1 MSRLAFARGHG
12 LGNDYIVLDA
22 AALPWPLTPARVRR
36 LCDRHRG
43 IGSDGILLGHLD
55 GPPFRLEIFNPDG
68 TTAEKSGNGLRIF
81 GAFLHRRGLVA
92 GDAFTVRLPRDE
104 VTMTIQAAPAT
115 GILDITVEM
124 GRADFRGE
132 AVGFTPV
139 PGEALRT
146 PLELPDGEVLEVNP
160 VSLANPHCVVL
171 LDGPLDRADFL
182 RRGPQLATHAA
193 FPAGT
198 NVQLARV
205 LGPDRLQA
213 WIWERGAGETLASG
227 SSACA
232 VAAIATRLG
241 LVSRGDELTVEMEGG
256 SVRVRVAD
264 DYSVRLRGDVEIIL
278 EGELT
283 EELTSRLAAE

>member
-1 MSRLAFARGHG
+1 MSALPFAKGHG

-22 AALPWPLTPARVRR
+22 AALPWPLTPPRVRR
-36 LCDRHRG
+36 ICDRHRG

-55 GPPFRLEIFNPDG
+55 ERPFRLEIFNPDG
-68 TTAEKSGNGLRIF
+68 TGAEKSGNGLRIF

-92 GDAFTVRLPRDE
+92 TGDAFAVRLPRDS
-104 VTMTIQAAPAT
+104 VSMTVEAAPPT
-115 GILDITVEM
+115 GILDIIVDM
-124 GRADFRGE
+124 GPADFRGQ
-132 AVGFTPV
+132 AAGFNPV

-160 VSLANPHCVVL
+160 VSLANPHCVVFI
-171 LDGPLDRADFL
+171 DAFDRADFL
-182 RRGPQLATHAA
+182 RRGPQLASHAA

-213 WIWERGAGETLASG
+213 WIWERGAGETQASG

-232 VAAIATRLG
+232 VASVARRLG
-241 LVSRGDELTVEMEGG
+241 LVSGENFTVEMEGG
-256 SVRVRVAD
+256 SVRVRVGED
-264 DYSVRLRGDVEIIL
+264 WQVRLRGEVEMVM
-278 EGELT
+278 EGALT
-283 EELTSRLAAE
+283 EALTALIGAL